1 MGVRTKGR
9 YNARLT
15 EACFR
20 ATPCIPS
27 RERTLRLMSLLFF
40 IKGLLV
46 GLSISAPVGPMGLLC
61 IRRTL
66 AFGRLSGILTGLG
79 VATAD
84 GTFSTLAA
92 FGVAVIS
99 QVLTEHG
106 LLFRLFGAMVLCL
119 LGARIF
125 FSKIQAGTPETVLP
139 AERRIRM
146 YLTALL
152 LALSNPLG
160 ILFFTAV
167 FAGSGL
173 ADTNGSLPSAVLLV
187 AGVASGSLL
196 WWVLLSTVVSLLGR
210 KLSPRTLSW
219 INRASGLLIALFG
232 ALMLVR

>member
-1 MGVRTKGR
+1 M
-9 YNARLT
+9 
-15 EACFR
+15 
-20 ATPCIPS
+20 P
-27 RERTLRLMSLLFF
+27 LFF
-40 IKGLLV
+40 LKGLLV

-106 LLFRLFGAMVLCL
+106 LLFRLFGAVVLLL

-125 FSKIQAGTPETVLP
+125 FSAVQAALPDEKTP
-139 AERRIRM
+139 ARRNLTL
-146 YLTALL
+146 YLTALML
-152 LALSNPLG
+152 GLSNPLA
-160 ILFFTAV
+160 ILFFSAV
-167 FAGSGL
+167 FTGSGL
-173 ADTNGSLPSAVLLV
+173 ADTGGSLLAGCMLV
-187 AGVASGSLL
+187 AGVVSGSLL
-196 WWVLLSTVVSLLGR
+196 WWVALSTAVSLLGR
-210 KLSPRTLSW
+210 KLAPRTLSC

-232 ALMLVR
+232 VLMLFR

>member
-1 MGVRTKGR
+1 
-9 YNARLT
+9 
-15 EACFR
+15 
-20 ATPCIPS
+20 
-27 RERTLRLMSLLFF
+27 MSLLFF

-92 FGVAVIS
+92 FGVAAIS
-99 QVLTEHG
+99 RLLTEHA
-106 LLFRLFGAMVLCL
+106 LLFRLFGATVLCL

-125 FSKIQAGTPETVLP
+125 FSIVQTNTSDRALP
-139 AERRIRM
+139 RERKLGI
-146 YLTALL
+146 YLSAFMLG
-152 LALSNPLG
+152 LSNPLG

-173 ADTNGSLPSAVLLV
+173 ADTNGSLPAAILLV

-196 WWVLLSTVVSLLGR
+196 WWIFLSTTVSLLGR
-210 KLSPRTLSW
+210 KLSPRALSW
-219 INRASGLLIALFG
+219 INRASGLVIVLFG
-232 ALMLVR
+232 VMMLVR

>member
-1 MGVRTKGR
+1 M
-9 YNARLT
+9 
-15 EACFR
+15 
-20 ATPCIPS
+20 
-27 RERTLRLMSLLFF
+27 LLLYFL
-40 IKGLLV
+40 KGLLV

-92 FGVAVIS
+92 FGVAAIS
-99 QVLTEHG
+99 QMLKEHS
-106 LLFRLFGAMVLCL
+106 LLFRLFGATVLCL

-125 FSKIQAGTPETVLP
+125 FSPVQAGTPETALP
-139 AERRIRM
+139 AERKIRM

-173 ADTNGSLPSAVLLV
+173 ADTKGSLPAAILLV
-187 AGVASGSLL
+187 TGVASGSLL
-196 WWVLLSTVVSLLGR
+196 WWVILSTAVSLLGR
-210 KLSPRTLSW
+210 KLSSKTLAW
-219 INRASGLLIALFG
+219 INRASGLLIAFFG
-232 ALMLVR
+232 ILMLVR

>member
-1 MGVRTKGR
+1 M
-9 YNARLT
+9 
-15 EACFR
+15 
-20 ATPCIPS
+20 P
-27 RERTLRLMSLLFF
+27 LFF
-40 IKGLLV
+40 LKGLLV

-92 FGVAVIS
+92 FGVAAIS
-99 QVLTEHG
+99 QVLAEHG
-106 LLFRLFGAMVLCL
+106 LLFRLFGATVLCL

-125 FSKIQAGTPETVLP
+125 FSQVQAGTPEATLP
-139 AERRIRM
+139 AERKFRM
-146 YLTALL
+146 YGSALL
-152 LALSNPLG
+152 LGLSNPLG

-173 ADTNGSLPSAVLLV
+173 ADTNGSLPAAVLLV

-196 WWVLLSTVVSLLGR
+196 WWVILSTAVSLLGR
-210 KLSPRTLSW
+210 KLSPRALSW

-232 ALMLVR
+232 VLMLLR

>member
-1 MGVRTKGR
+1 
-9 YNARLT
+9 
-15 EACFR
+15 
-20 ATPCIPS
+20 
-27 RERTLRLMSLLFF
+27 MSLLFF

-66 AFGRLSGILTGLG
+66 AFGRPSGILTGLG

-92 FGVAVIS
+92 FGVATIS
-99 QVLTEHG
+99 QALTEHG
-106 LLFRLFGAMVLCL
+106 LLFRLFGATVLCL

-125 FSKIQAGTPETVLP
+125 FNAVQADTPERLLP
-139 AERRIRM
+139 AEKKFKM

-173 ADTNGSLPSAVLLV
+173 ADTNGSLPAAVLLV
-187 AGVASGSLL
+187 TGVASGSLL
-196 WWVLLSTVVSLLGR
+196 WWIFLSTVVSLLGR
-210 KLSPRTLSW
+210 KLSPRVLSG
-219 INRASGLLIALFG
+219 INRASGLLIALIG
-232 ALMLVR
+232 VLMLVR

>member
-1 MGVRTKGR
+1 M
-9 YNARLT
+9 
-15 EACFR
+15 
-20 ATPCIPS
+20 P
-27 RERTLRLMSLLFF
+27 LFF
-40 IKGLLV
+40 LKGLLV

-92 FGVAVIS
+92 FGVAAIS
-99 QVLTEHG
+99 QLLTEPG
-106 LLFRLFGAMVLCL
+106 LLFRLFGATVLCL

-125 FSKIQAGTPETVLP
+125 FSKIQTGTPETALP
-139 AERRIRM
+139 AERRFRM
-146 YLTALL
+146 YGSALL

-173 ADTNGSLPSAVLLV
+173 ADTHGNLPAAILLV

-196 WWVLLSTVVSLLGR
+196 WWVFLSTVVSLLGR
-210 KLSPRTLSW
+210 RLSPRALSW
-219 INRASGLLIALFG
+219 INRTSGLLIALFG
-232 ALMLVR
+232 VLMLVR

>member
-1 MGVRTKGR
+1 M
-9 YNARLT
+9 
-15 EACFR
+15 
-20 ATPCIPS
+20 P
-27 RERTLRLMSLLFF
+27 LFF
-40 IKGLLV
+40 LKGLLV

-106 LLFRLFGAMVLCL
+106 LLFRLFGAVVLLL

-125 FSKIQAGTPETVLP
+125 FSAVQAALP
-139 AERRIRM
+139 DEKTTARRNLAL
-146 YLTALL
+146 YLTALML
-152 LALSNPLG
+152 GLSNPLA
-160 ILFFTAV
+160 ILFFSAV

-173 ADTNGSLPSAVLLV
+173 ADTGGSLFAGCMLV
-187 AGVASGSLL
+187 AGVISGSLL
-196 WWVLLSTVVSLLGR
+196 WWVALSTIVSLLGR
-210 KLSPRTLSW
+210 KLSPRALSW
-219 INRASGLLIALFG
+219 INRASGLLIAFFG
-232 ALMLVR
+232 VLMLVH